1 MQRYLLQVVLLCQ
14 SQPIDVL
21 ALGKLHY
28 VCFPLHVAVAFH
40 VKLSWCSCYQYA
52 GPQLSFA
59 CTLLHDEAATAAHKP
74 CLLLQ
79 QVSIKGFKEDVY
91 NVLIATDV
99 AGRGIDVPDVA
110 LVINYDMPNN
120 IEAYTHR

>member
-1 MQRYLLQVVLLCQ
+1 MNAPETTSV
-14 SQPIDVL
+14 
-21 ALGKLHY
+21 AA
-28 VCFPLHVAVAFH
+28 AVA
-40 VKLSWCSCYQYA
+40 
-52 GPQLSFA
+52 
-59 CTLLHDEAATAAHKP
+59 AAA
-74 CLLLQ
+74 LLL

-120 IEAYTHR
+120 IEAYTHRWVEV